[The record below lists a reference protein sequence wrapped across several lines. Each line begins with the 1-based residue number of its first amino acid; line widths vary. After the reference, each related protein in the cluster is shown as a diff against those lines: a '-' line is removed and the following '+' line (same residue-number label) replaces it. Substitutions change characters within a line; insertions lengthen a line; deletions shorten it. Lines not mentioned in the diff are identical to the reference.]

1 MHQFLLRS
9 SPVWFF
15 LALML
20 RQGSAAE
27 LSLHEKIDALIDA
40 KLSGKV
46 ISKQSDDYEFV
57 RRVYLDF
64 AGRIPTLSEI
74 DSFVASKALDKRNLL
89 IVQLVNSPAYS
100 KQMANTF
107 HIHFMERLGD
117 NAEWMKYL

>member
-1 MHQFLLRS
+1 
-9 SPVWFF
+9 
-15 LALML
+15 ML

-64 AGRIPTLSEI
+64 AGRIPTLP
-74 DSFVASKALDKRNLL
+74 KL
-89 IVQLVNSPAYS
+89 ILSLPARPWTN
-100 KQMANTF
+100 ATF
-107 HIHFMERLGD
+107 
-117 NAEWMKYL
+117 